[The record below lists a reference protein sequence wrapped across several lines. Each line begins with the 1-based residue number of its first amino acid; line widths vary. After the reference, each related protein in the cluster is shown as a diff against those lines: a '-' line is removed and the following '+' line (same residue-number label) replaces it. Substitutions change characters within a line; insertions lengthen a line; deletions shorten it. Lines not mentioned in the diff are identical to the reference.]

1 MADEVTL
8 EMVYDKEDVIIEKLE
23 DLLELMTLYDSKL
36 TDIDSKLTG
45 IDSKVIEVLT
55 KVNGL
60 LPPSEASDDDEE
72 ETTGEFRAE
81 LEAKINEGLPYDQV
95 KEWIISKLEE
105 LGLYS
110 EEDMVIKI
118 FVHRTGDMI
127 LEFKVRPYSRWGD
140 AIQFFQSNMG
150 DTDYFETS
158 RYTMKNIM
166 WWRLNKNM
174 QMEEQTS
181 DSSIIDNVTE
191 DWGDNDN
198 VNQHIGQGK

>member
-1 MADEVTL
+1 MTEEITL
-8 EMVYDKEDVIIEKLE
+8 ETINEKEDIIIEKLD
-23 DLLELMTLYDSKL
+23 DLLELMALYDSKL
-36 TDIDSKLTG
+36 TD

-60 LPPSEASDDDEE
+60 LPPSESSDDDEE

>member
-1 MADEVTL
+1 MSEDITL
-8 EMVYDKEDVIIEKLE
+8 ETIDEKEDIIIAKL
-23 DLLELMTLYDSKL
+23 DDVLLALNNYGAVLNS
-36 TDIDSKLTG
+36 I
-45 IDSKVIEVLT
+45 LT
-55 KVNGL
+55 KINSLTPEVEE
-60 LPPSEASDDDEE
+60 SEPNEE
-72 ETTGEFRAE
+72 EPTGEFRAE

-95 KEWIISKLEE
+95 KQWIISKLEE

-110 EEDMVIKI
+110 EADMVIKI

-127 LEFKVRPYSRWGD
+127 LEFKVRPYNRWGD

-166 WWRLNKNM
+166 WWRLNKNQ

-181 DSSIIDNVTE
+181 DSSIIDAVTD
-191 DWGDNDN
+191 DWGDRDN
-198 VNQHIGQGK
+198 ANQYIGQGK

>member
-1 MADEVTL
+1 MTDITL
-8 EMVYDKEDVIIEKLE
+8 ETIDEKEDIIISKLE
-23 DLLELMTLYDSKL
+23 LLDLLGLYDSKL
-36 TDIDSKLTG
+36 TEILSKIDAFAPP
-45 IDSKVIEVLT
+45 VE
-55 KVNGL
+55 
-60 LPPSEASDDDEE
+60 PSEKDEE
-72 ETTGEFRAE
+72 ESTGQFRAE
-81 LEAKINEGLPYDQV
+81 LEAKINEGLAYDQV
-95 KEWIISKLEE
+95 KEWIISKLDE

-127 LEFKVRPYSRWGD
+127 FEFKVRPYNRGGD

-181 DSSIIDNVTE
+181 DSSIIDAVTD
-191 DWGDNDN
+191 DWGDNDD